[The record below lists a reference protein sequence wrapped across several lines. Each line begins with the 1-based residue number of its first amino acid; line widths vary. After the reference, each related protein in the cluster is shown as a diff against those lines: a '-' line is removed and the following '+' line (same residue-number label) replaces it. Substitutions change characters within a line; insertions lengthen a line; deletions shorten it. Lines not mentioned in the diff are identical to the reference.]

1 MEKHLK
7 STNIGK
13 FGENVAKKYLVNK
26 GLKYLKSNYHSKY
39 GEIDI
44 IFEDDKY
51 IIFVEVKTRK
61 EGALVRGVDSVNN
74 FKKVKILKTALV
86 YISEFNPQK
95 QPRFDVLEV
104 IINRKGECFK
114 INHFQNAFDMEELDA
129 FF

>member
-1 MEKHLK
+1 MKNND
-7 STNIGK
+7 TGK
-13 FGENVAKKYLVNK
+13 LGEDIAKKYLL
-26 GLKYLKSNYHSKY
+26 GLGFTYLKSNYHSKY

-61 EGALVRGVDSVNN
+61 QSALVRGVDSVDN
-74 FKKVKILKTALV
+74 FKKRKILKTALV
-86 YISEFNPQK
+86 YCSEFKPGK

-104 IINRKGECFK
+104 ITGKKGECCK
-114 INHFQNAFDMEELDA
+114 INYFQNAFDMEELDA

>member
-1 MEKHLK
+1 MQKHLK

-86 YISEFNPQK
+86 YILEFNPQK

-104 IINRKGECFK
+104 IINGKGGVL
-114 INHFQNAFDMEELDA
+114 QNKPFSKR
-129 FF
+129 F